1 MEHVRLT
8 AILAR
13 SPFGGQIYEAG
24 EIRALIATREGL
36 DHARLTSLEN
46 AIAAPALL
54 TFAQHLALLARL
66 VDAFAARL
74 PVHAGVFIRGSRFY
88 PIRAPAA
95 LLRDD
100 VMFLDAPLAAAR
112 AAAVIAPALVI
123 NDWFRRMPIEH
134 RDNRFMLD
142 LVGPGA
148 EAGLLSELIEACG
161 LNPFLSGIRCGAVA
175 PPQACAMRR
184 AAAAVRAAEGRA
196 MANFA
201 LVVSPGESPC

>member
-1 MEHVRLT
+1 MEHVRLSAT
-8 AILAR
+8 LAR

-46 AIAAPALL
+46 AIAAPILL

-74 PVHAGVFIRGSRFY
+74 PAHAGVFIRGSRFY
-88 PIRAPAA
+88 PTRAPAA

-100 VMFLDAPLAAAR
+100 VMFVDAPLAAAR

-123 NDWFRRMPIEH
+123 NDWFRRMPVEH

-148 EAGLLSELIEACG
+148 AAGVLIELI
-161 LNPFLSGIRCGAVA
+161 
-175 PPQACAMRR
+175 
-184 AAAAVRAAEGRA
+184 
-196 MANFA
+196 
-201 LVVSPGESPC
+201 

>member
-1 MEHVRLT
+1 MEHVRLSAT
-8 AILAR
+8 LAR

-46 AIAAPALL
+46 AIAAPILL

-74 PVHAGVFIRGSRFY
+74 PAHAGVFIRGSRFY
-88 PIRAPAA
+88 PTRAPVA
-95 LLRDD
+95 LLRED
-100 VMFLDAPLAAAR
+100 VMFVDAPLAAAC
-112 AAAVIAPALVI
+112 AAAVIAPALAV
-123 NDWFRRMPIEH
+123 NDWFRRMPVEH

-148 EAGLLSELIEACG
+148 EAGVLIELIGACALG
-161 LNPFLSGIRCGAVA
+161 PFLSGITCDAVA
-175 PPQACAMRR
+175 PPQARAARR
-184 AAAAVRAAEGRA
+184 ATTAVQAAAG
-196 MANFA
+196 
-201 LVVSPGESPC
+201 